1 MRIASS
7 GIWYLLVSV
16 AIIAIDYFSKSW
28 IMQHI
33 EAYSW
38 NDVINVIPGFFRIV
52 HVHNTGAAFSFLA
65 EYPGWQQWIFGGLA
79 VLISGY
85 LAFMLGKNP
94 FGRTWHNLAGALI
107 IGGALGN
114 LIDRVSY
121 GFVVDFLDFFITSN
135 GIEKHYPAFN
145 VADIAICVGVGLLI
159 LVELAACV
167 KMFLKM
173 VLNREGGV

>member
-52 HVHNTGAAFSFLA
+52 HVHNTGA
-65 EYPGWQQWIFGGLA
+65 
-79 VLISGY
+79 
-85 LAFMLGKNP
+85 
-94 FGRTWHNLAGALI
+94 
-107 IGGALGN
+107 
-114 LIDRVSY
+114 
-121 GFVVDFLDFFITSN
+121 
-135 GIEKHYPAFN
+135 
-145 VADIAICVGVGLLI
+145 LL
-159 LVELAACV
+159 V
-167 KMFLKM
+167 F
-173 VLNREGGV
+173 